1 MFFKNLF
8 HGKFPVNLSK
18 FCQMRFNSLL
28 FRFLPFS
35 VSRHYIGVLGKL
47 YYLLNWQEK
56 ELIEQTISYVFRR
69 KMDARTLKGK
79 IKETFQG
86 IFDHYH
92 EKLYVAYSRFQKCFR
107 FLKKRVRF
115 VGEESLKEALQT
127 GKGVILV
134 TGHFGAVEF
143 LPGALAVNGYP
154 ASMICRFQTD
164 RLRTSL
170 IERAERI
177 NLDLID
183 ADSDH
188 IFLAA
193 LKALKQGRILITEC
207 DEFEEWRP
215 DDRQNHYFLNCK
227 LPSDRSLEILRKRSG
242 APVISAL
249 LKREGQ
255 RNYSLNLTPMGN
267 GASPAAMPVSA
278 QCLRTLEAEVEACP
292 QQWYQWKK
300 FGKIIKSRLE
310 VEHDRQESGYLAPE
324 IGIPVAD

>member
-1 MFFKNLF
+1 
-8 HGKFPVNLSK
+8 
-18 FCQMRFNSLL
+18 
-28 FRFLPFS
+28 LPFS
-35 VSRHYIGVLGKL
+35 VSRHYIAVLGKL
-47 YYLLNWQEK
+47 YYFLNWQEK

-69 KMDARTLKGK
+69 KMDPRTLKGK
-79 IKETFQG
+79 IQETFQG

-92 EKLYVAYSRFQKCFR
+92 EKLVVAYSRFHGCFR
-107 FLKKRVRF
+107 FLKKRVHF

-143 LPGALAVNGYP
+143 LPGTLAVNGYP
-154 ASMICRFQTD
+154 ATMICRFQTD

-170 IERAERI
+170 LQRAERVH
-177 NLDLID
+177 LDLID
-183 ADSDH
+183 ADSDN

-215 DDRQNHYFLNCK
+215 DGRQNHYFLNCR
-227 LPSDRSLEILRKRSG
+227 LPSDRSLEVLRKRSG

-267 GASPAAMPVSA
+267 GTSPAAMPVSA

-292 QQWYQWKK
+292 EQWYQWKK
-300 FGKIIKSRLE
+300 FGKIIESRLE

-324 IGIPVAD
+324 IGVSVAD